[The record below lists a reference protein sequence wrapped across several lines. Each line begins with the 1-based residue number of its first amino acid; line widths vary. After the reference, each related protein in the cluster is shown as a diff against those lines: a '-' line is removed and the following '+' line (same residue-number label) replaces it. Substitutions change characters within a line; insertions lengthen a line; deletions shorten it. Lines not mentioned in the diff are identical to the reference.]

1 MDPIIINR
9 TFTTR
14 PQKDARV
21 LEVAETF
28 GLGLSDKKF
37 TVYDQLKVN
46 IKQGDI
52 VYITGQSGSGKS
64 LALRDIAA
72 ELERRGLKVA
82 NIDKIE
88 MRDCALVSQIGHDTQ
103 DALNLMNQAGL
114 NDAYLWVRAPAELSD
129 GQKYRFKLA
138 KVIASGA
145 HVWVA
150 DEFGAVLDR
159 ETAKIVAFNLSKA
172 ARKAGAILIVA
183 TTHGDL
189 VDYLAPTL
197 TIEKLFGER
206 VDISRDLWVKAG
218 EPINPIDPEKAAQ
231 LQTLLDEH
239 LARSR
244 QLEEFV
250 RQALAQEV
258 KPQ

>member
-1 MDPIIINR
+1 MDPIVINR

-14 PQKDARV
+14 PQKDQRV

-37 TVYDQLKVN
+37 VVYDNLEVPVQE
-46 IKQGDI
+46 GDVI
-52 VYITGQSGSGKS
+52 YITGQSGSGKS

-72 ELERRGLKVA
+72 ELERRGMTVA
-82 NIDKIE
+82 NIEAMPLLD
-88 MRDCALVSQIGHDTQ
+88 APLVSQIGDTTQ
-103 DALNLMNQAGL
+103 KALNLMNQAGL
-114 NDAYLWVRAPAELSD
+114 NDAYLWVRRPSELSD

-138 KVIASGA
+138 KVIESGA
-145 HVWVA
+145 QVWVA

-159 ETAKIVAFNLSKA
+159 ETAKIVAFNISKA

-189 VDYLAPTL
+189 VEYLAPTL
-197 TIEKLFGER
+197 TVEKLFGNR
-206 VDISRDLWVKAG
+206 VELTRQRWQLLETDS
-218 EPINPIDPEKAAQ
+218 NPTPME
-231 LQTLLDEH
+231 
-239 LARSR
+239 
-244 QLEEFV
+244 
-250 RQALAQEV
+250 